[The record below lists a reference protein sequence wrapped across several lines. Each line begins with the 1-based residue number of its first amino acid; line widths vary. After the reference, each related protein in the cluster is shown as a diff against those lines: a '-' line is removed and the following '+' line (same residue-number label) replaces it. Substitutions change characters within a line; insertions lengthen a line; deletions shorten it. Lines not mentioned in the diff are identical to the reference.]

1 VPVLA
6 EVPRQIGLVMTDEKV
21 VVEKRK
27 RAHAFG
33 NFRGTLAA
41 AGKTFYSK
49 KQFIMGQIAAKTY
62 FRAICNDFL
71 MNCHIFAALYSIL
84 MPF

>member
-1 VPVLA
+1 MPVLA

-41 AGKTFYSK
+41 AGN
-49 KQFIMGQIAAKTY
+49 Y
-62 FRAICNDFL
+62 FL
-71 MNCHIFAALYSIL
+71 L
-84 MPF
+84 

>member
-6 EVPRQIGLVMTDEKV
+6 EVLLKIRLVLTDEKV
-21 VVEKRK
+21 VVEKRE

-41 AGKTFYSK
+41 AGN
-49 KQFIMGQIAAKTY
+49 Y
-62 FRAICNDFL
+62 FL
-71 MNCHIFAALYSIL
+71 L
-84 MPF
+84 

>member
-6 EVPRQIGLVMTDEKV
+6 EVPRQIRLVFTDEKV

-41 AGKTFYSK
+41 AGN
-49 KQFIMGQIAAKTY
+49 Y
-62 FRAICNDFL
+62 FL
-71 MNCHIFAALYSIL
+71 L
-84 MPF
+84 